1 MQVPGSFQHSWLCP
15 PQPSYIN
22 YIAQSAKHKMDQ
34 DLALLIHSSFH
45 LRQGGNLT
53 DEVSTA
59 EGLLETS
66 A

>member
-1 MQVPGSFQHSWLCP
+1 
-15 PQPSYIN
+15 
-22 YIAQSAKHKMDQ
+22 MDQ

-66 A
+66 ARTQRVHLLLQT